1 MRSIYISVA
10 ITSILILFQSCNKTE
25 SENTISTN
33 NVQLEMPEE
42 FLKIG
47 ELHNQAVDYV
57 FQSLRDYYKTELK
70 SSNIQVYHMTKQ
82 ELLDFGQ
89 IKVNEFLITE
99 GLIGEKDL
107 CSLNFSAPS
116 LNEENTSEELEF
128 YFSNIRDILAE
139 EPADLTVFATKLNLM
154 NRKAEL
160 ELSTPQQIQ
169 SVYAGTSTTYSSY
182 IYWKAN
188 YKKWIIALNYP
199 EVLDQYTDEEL
210 NRLEFGEDDFFLPD
224 DNMTKGW
231 FKDKWEDVKTG
242 VKDWWNNGGKD
253 VIETD
258 GAFGA
263 ASAITGSII
272 PGPGT
277 VAGAVGTGGTA
288 SIAECIRQL
297 LK

>member
-1 MRSIYISVA
+1 M
-10 ITSILILFQSCNKTE
+10 
-25 SENTISTN
+25 
-33 NVQLEMPEE
+33 
-42 FLKIG
+42 
-47 ELHNQAVDYV
+47 
-57 FQSLRDYYKTELK
+57 
-70 SSNIQVYHMTKQ
+70 
-82 ELLDFGQ
+82 
-89 IKVNEFLITE
+89 
-99 GLIGEKDL
+99 
-107 CSLNFSAPS
+107 
-116 LNEENTSEELEF
+116 
-128 YFSNIRDILAE
+128 
-139 EPADLTVFATKLNLM
+139 
-154 NRKAEL
+154 
-160 ELSTPQQIQ
+160 
-169 SVYAGTSTTYSSY
+169 
-182 IYWKAN
+182 
-188 YKKWIIALNYP
+188 
-199 EVLDQYTDEEL
+199 

-263 ASAITGSII
+263 AGAITGSII

>member
-1 MRSIYISVA
+1 
-10 ITSILILFQSCNKTE
+10 
-25 SENTISTN
+25 
-33 NVQLEMPEE
+33 
-42 FLKIG
+42 
-47 ELHNQAVDYV
+47 
-57 FQSLRDYYKTELK
+57 
-70 SSNIQVYHMTKQ
+70 
-82 ELLDFGQ
+82 
-89 IKVNEFLITE
+89 
-99 GLIGEKDL
+99 
-107 CSLNFSAPS
+107 
-116 LNEENTSEELEF
+116 
-128 YFSNIRDILAE
+128 
-139 EPADLTVFATKLNLM
+139 M

-263 ASAITGSII
+263 AGAITGSII
-272 PGPGT
+272 PGAGT

>member
-70 SSNIQVYHMTKQ
+70 SSNTQVYHMTKQ

-224 DNMTKGW
+224 DNMTKGP
-231 FKDKWEDVKTG
+231 
-242 VKDWWNNGGKD
+242 GG
-253 VIETD
+253 
-258 GAFGA
+258 
-263 ASAITGSII
+263 
-272 PGPGT
+272 
-277 VAGAVGTGGTA
+277 
-288 SIAECIRQL
+288 
-297 LK
+297 